1 MGYKPQTKVFKF
13 KFDDSEPE
21 YAGLEIR
28 LKSLPMKDFLKIA
41 RMEGTTQSEEELDE
55 VMELLAKSIIS
66 WNVESPVTNDLGE
79 EEDKPVP
86 VSKDALCELFD
97 LSFILFLITNWM
109 EKMGDVEAN
118 LKKASPSTSPSPVA
132 SIPMEPLSASHAS

>member
-1 MGYKPQTKVFKF
+1 MGYKPQTKIFKF

-66 WNVESPVTNDLGE
+66 WNVEDE
-79 EEDKPVP
+79 EENPIP
-86 VSKDALCELFD
+86 VSRDTLCELFD

-109 EKMGDVEAN
+109 EKMGDVDAN
-118 LKKASPSTSPSPVA
+118 LKKASPSTGPSPVV